1 MEEMIKLIWDF
12 RGSDSE
18 MTAVHHAK
26 HLKTFATQNEL
37 DSDYVKTQVI
47 DEQYSTA
54 FIVVPRSKMIM
65 VRDSLRP
72 HRGELA

>member
-12 RGSDSE
+12 RGGDSE
-18 MTAVHHAK
+18 MTAIHHAK
-26 HLKTFATQNEL
+26 HLKTFAMQNEL
-37 DSDYVKTQVI
+37 DRESVKTQVI

-54 FIVVPRSKMIM
+54 SIVVPKSKMIM